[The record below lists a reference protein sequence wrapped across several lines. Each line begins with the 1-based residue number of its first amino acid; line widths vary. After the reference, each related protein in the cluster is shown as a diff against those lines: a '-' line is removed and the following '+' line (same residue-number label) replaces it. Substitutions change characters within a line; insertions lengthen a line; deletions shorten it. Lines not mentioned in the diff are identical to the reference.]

1 VFIGRHA
8 EWRSDVG
15 WVNFYFFNG
24 QRVAHRNQWGVFWTH
39 GDHPSTS
46 SGQALG
52 STSLATNSSGGTHSQ
67 VRYGPFGSER
77 WTNGAMP
84 TSYKFTD
91 QRAEDTVGLYDYDA
105 RLYSPVLARFISPDS
120 IVPDKK
126 NTLDFNRYAYVRHN
140 PMRYTDPTGHE
151 PKTDNCSY
159 AGVDCGPTYDLIQAG
174 MQASTASQVVRW
186 MPWFAPTLA
195 SWMRQGSVIA
205 SALHRSSD
213 TNGMALR
220 LLFQAGSAAGRH
232 VLPSFNLEKTI
243 EGMAGPGLGFQFSIG
258 VNGNN
263 PLSYFAFN
271 LSISDGRIVM
281 DSLGWSIAGV
291 EYALGPAEFSLT
303 LSNPFDVDLPGGYN
317 ISTKLVFS
325 DYALYGGRLRSGRG
339 TQSTITGDRLRVK
352 GLYELSV
359 NAGILFFD
367 VRDPVQISL
376 PAVR

>member
-1 VFIGRHA
+1 
-8 EWRSDVG
+8 
-15 WVNFYFFNG
+15 
-24 QRVAHRNQWGVFWTH
+24 
-39 GDHPSTS
+39 
-46 SGQALG
+46 
-52 STSLATNSSGGTHSQ
+52 
-67 VRYGPFGSER
+67 
-77 WTNGAMP
+77 
-84 TSYKFTD
+84 
-91 QRAEDTVGLYDYDA
+91 
-105 RLYSPVLARFISPDS
+105 
-120 IVPDKK
+120 
-126 NTLDFNRYAYVRHN
+126 
-140 PMRYTDPTGHE
+140 
-151 PKTDNCSY
+151 
-159 AGVDCGPTYDLIQAG
+159 
-174 MQASTASQVVRW
+174 
-186 MPWFAPTLA
+186 
-195 SWMRQGSVIA
+195 MRQGSVIA